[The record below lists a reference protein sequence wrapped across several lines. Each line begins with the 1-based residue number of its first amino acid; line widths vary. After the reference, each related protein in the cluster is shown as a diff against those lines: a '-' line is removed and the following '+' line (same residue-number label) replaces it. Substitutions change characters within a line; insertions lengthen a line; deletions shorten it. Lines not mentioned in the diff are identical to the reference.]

1 MRIAVISDVHGNA
14 FALEAV
20 LRDLK
25 AQSPDLIVNLGDQVH
40 GKANPRKA
48 FELQQELGA
57 TEVLGSAEPLLIG
70 NDPLAEW
77 LKTQLSAESIQ
88 HLLNLPLT
96 TTVLDGEILLCHG
109 DLHSSSGHLLWS
121 WQRGPYLTRGFQDLR
136 EHLCGVTARVILSG
150 HTHREGM
157 TAIDDH
163 LVINAGAVSHQ
174 VDGDPRARW
183 VLLEKQ
189 RGRWLTDFRRVNYD
203 QKEAACWVLS
213 HAPDPGE
220 EAQLLMKGGH

>member
-20 LRDLK
+20 LKDLH

-40 GKANPRKA
+40 GKANPGRA
-48 FELQQELGA
+48 FELQHGLGA
-57 TEVLGSAEPLLIG
+57 TEVLGSAEPFLTQD
-70 NDPLAEW
+70 DPTSVW
-77 LKTQLSAESIQ
+77 LKSQLSEEAIQ

-96 TTVLDGEILLCHG
+96 LSVLDGEVLLCHG
-109 DLHSSSGHLLWS
+109 DLQASSGHLLWS

-136 EHLCGVTARVILSG
+136 EHLSGVTARVILSG
-150 HTHREGM
+150 HTHREGL

-183 VLLEKQ
+183 TLLEK
-189 RGRWLTDFRRVNYD
+189 RNGRWLPDFRRVNYD
-203 QKEAACWVLS
+203 QKEAARWVLS

-220 EAQLLMKGGH
+220 EAELLMKGGD